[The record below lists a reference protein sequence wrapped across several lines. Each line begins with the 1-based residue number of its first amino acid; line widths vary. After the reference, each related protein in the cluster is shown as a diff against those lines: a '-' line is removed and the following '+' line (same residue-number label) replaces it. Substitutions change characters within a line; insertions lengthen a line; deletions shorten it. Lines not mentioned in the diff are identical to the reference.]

1 MLLVLQ
7 KMIFIENEVVLL
19 CVIIQE
25 RARAFAATI

>member
-25 RARAFAATI
+25 RASGFAATI